1 MKIKIVAP
9 EIKSDNKLCVAFDV
23 GKRFLDSYSP
33 FSNGPLQMI
42 MNDRIKNMSN
52 TVRGALLEYRKLAL
66 ENGLDGVHIVCEP
79 TGGYERT
86 LLRIAHEL
94 GMTTAYV
101 NGESV
106 SKLRVVRQ
114 NDTGKTDQLDPRII
128 HLAASQGRQLRIRQ
142 LKDGYAELRE
152 LNVCYDQVSDQVS
165 TMKNYIHDTVYRIFP
180 DLRMRNYKLFGPCGS
195 ALVEGFGADP
205 VLIARLGFEQ
215 FIGKMKRYAPRLRRT
230 TLKEIYSQAS
240 INAMHLVSTTVRQ
253 VLGDHLRH
261 LYTTWRRLEDRKEQ
275 LKKQI
280 SQIYLGLPEARR
292 LNVPGVSDFMMG
304 RVIGETGPLSDYASH
319 RRLLRMAG
327 LNLRQKS
334 SGKYKGKDKISKK
347 GRARLRKIL
356 YQVVML
362 FLIKP
367 GRIYSMEYA
376 RKKIDGAANIITIVA
391 LMRKFIRALFGLH
404 CSAMPF
410 DMQRFTTSES
420 QFKAA

>member
-1 MKIKIVAP
+1 MKIKIVVP
-9 EIKSDNKLCVAFDV
+9 EIKSENKLCVAFDV
-23 GKRFLDSYSP
+23 GKSFLDSYSP

-42 MNDRIKNMSN
+42 MNDRIKNRSN
-52 TVRGALLEYRKLAL
+52 TVRGALLEYRKLAE
-66 ENGLDGVHIVCEP
+66 ENGLEGVHVVCEP

-114 NDTGKTDQLDPRII
+114 NDTGKTDLLDPRII
-128 HLAASQGRQLRIRQ
+128 HLAASQGRQLHVRR
-142 LKDGYAELRE
+142 LKEGYAELRE
-152 LNVCYDQVSDQVS
+152 MNVCYDQVSDQAA
-165 TMKNYIHDTVYRIFP
+165 TMKNCIHDSIYRIFP
-180 DLRMRNYKLFGPCGS
+180 DLKMSNFKLFGACGA
-195 ALVEGFGADP
+195 ALVGAFGADP
-205 VLIARLGFEQ
+205 VLIARLGFEE
-215 FIGKMKRYAPRLRRT
+215 FIQRMKRHALRLRRD
-230 TLKEIYSQAS
+230 TLKKIYSQAI
-240 INAMHLVSTTVRQ
+240 INAMHLAPTTVRQ
-253 VLGDHLRH
+253 LQRDHLRY
-261 LYTTWRRLEDRKEQ
+261 LYKTWRALEDRKEQ

-280 SQIYLGLPEARR
+280 ASIYQGLPEAGK
-292 LNVPGVSDFMMG
+292 LNFPGVSDFMMG

-327 LNLRQKS
+327 LNLRQKT

-356 YQVVML
+356 YQIVML

-367 GRIYSMEYA
+367 GRIYSMQYA
-376 RKKIDGAANIITIVA
+376 RKIIEGASSVTTIVA

-404 CSAMPF
+404 RSAMAF
-410 DMQRFTTSES
+410 DMERFSTPES